1 MSSFVLRA
9 MMSGQYW
16 PEGDE
21 VYHAELTV
29 PVLLVHGMHDK
40 FVPVEEDQR
49 MAEVWH
55 PSHHTP
61 QIPPAQPRGTL
72 LCAPAPGTSE
82 LRLRVK
88 GGVQK
93 VGLPGTG
100 VWIMCCPL
108 CPLKGTLR
116 QTSLAVQ
123 WLALHTST
131 AGGMGSILRWG
142 TRIPHAM
149 WRGPPK
155 KRHSSQLAFVMG
167 NIILQESEWES
178 LDQIPQ
184 KGS

>member
-1 MSSFVLRA
+1 
-9 MMSGQYW
+9 MSGQYW

-61 QIPPAQPRGTL
+61 QIPPAQRRGTL
-72 LCAPAPGTSE
+72 LCAPAPGPSE

-108 CPLKGTLR
+108 CLLKGTLH

-131 AGGMGSILRWG
+131 AGGMVRSFVGELESHMPCG
-142 TRIPHAM
+142 VAQ
-149 WRGPPK
+149 K
-155 KRHSSQLAFVMG
+155 KKKALFTAGICDGQHNPAR
-167 NIILQESEWES
+167 E
-178 LDQIPQ
+178 
-184 KGS
+184 

>member
-1 MSSFVLRA
+1 MVLPTLPPTPRAGFARQGAKEKQLLKEGNAFNVSSFVLRA

-55 PSHHTP
+55 SSHHTP
-61 QIPPAQPRGTL
+61 QIPPAQPRGA
-72 LCAPAPGTSE
+72 LCSSPRVEGESLE

-88 GGVQK
+88 GGIQK

-100 VWIMCCPL
+100 GSDYVLSPL
-108 CPLKGTLR
+108 P
-116 QTSLAVQ
+116 A
-123 WLALHTST
+123 
-131 AGGMGSILRWG
+131 
-142 TRIPHAM
+142 
-149 WRGPPK
+149 
-155 KRHSSQLAFVMG
+155 KRHSSPDFPGGPVVSTSHFHCRGHGFDPSLG
-167 NIILQESEWES
+167 N
-178 LDQIPQ
+178 
-184 KGS
+184 